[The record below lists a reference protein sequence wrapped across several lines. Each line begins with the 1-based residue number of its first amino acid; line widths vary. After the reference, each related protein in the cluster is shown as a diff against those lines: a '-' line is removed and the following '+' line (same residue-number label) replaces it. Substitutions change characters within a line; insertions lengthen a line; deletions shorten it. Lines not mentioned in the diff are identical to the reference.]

1 MVPVARNRWLIGMS
15 LGVALA
21 GCVGSGQKTPPPALP
36 GASPAL
42 PGNFPKPGSSSPPP
56 GSGTRASYEAQ
67 AASGLLAGQVLD
79 RLNRRPSGAAIQ
91 VVDLQESPGAPTGAR
106 VEVMADSKGY
116 FIIQGLKPG
125 RSYQLV
131 ARQKDGTRLFSG
143 TVVARPPDPR
153 LTIFI
158 AEDLAGSDTP
168 PPPEPNPLPEKSAP
182 IKPPPAALQPPVPA
196 TPPAETANPA
206 PIEPVAPASSAPR
219 PGPIA
224 PPAATNAAMRPE
236 LMTRDDRLVMS
247 NPVLSIPASGG
258 PSLDLPGN
266 SVNPPACVLVGNRLE
281 TLVLRDVNGNPW
293 NFRSDR
299 RGKLVLFDFW
309 YSDCMPCMRSVPHM
323 NKLNSMYERFGLQV
337 IGLAYE
343 PGSFNEQVARVRDT
357 QSRKAMNYISLIGTG
372 DSCPVRRQ
380 FDVHSFPSLVLVDES
395 GQVVWRSPKGQGVG
409 IDTLRE
415 AELAIRQGLRLPSR

>member
-1 MVPVARNRWLIGMS
+1 
-15 LGVALA
+15 
-21 GCVGSGQKTPPPALP
+21 
-36 GASPAL
+36 
-42 PGNFPKPGSSSPPP
+42 
-56 GSGTRASYEAQ
+56 
-67 AASGLLAGQVLD
+67 
-79 RLNRRPSGAAIQ
+79 
-91 VVDLQESPGAPTGAR
+91 
-106 VEVMADSKGY
+106 
-116 FIIQGLKPG
+116 
-125 RSYQLV
+125 
-131 ARQKDGTRLFSG
+131 
-143 TVVARPPDPR
+143 
-153 LTIFI
+153 
-158 AEDLAGSDTP
+158 
-168 PPPEPNPLPEKSAP
+168 
-182 IKPPPAALQPPVPA
+182 
-196 TPPAETANPA
+196 
-206 PIEPVAPASSAPR
+206 
-219 PGPIA
+219 
-224 PPAATNAAMRPE
+224 MRPE

-337 IGLAYE
+337 VGLAYE

>member
-1 MVPVARNRWLIGMS
+1 M
-15 LGVALA
+15 
-21 GCVGSGQKTPPPALP
+21 
-36 GASPAL
+36 
-42 PGNFPKPGSSSPPP
+42 
-56 GSGTRASYEAQ
+56 
-67 AASGLLAGQVLD
+67 LD

-91 VVDLQESPGAPTGAR
+91 VVDLQESPGAPSGAR

-168 PPPEPNPLPEKSAP
+168 PPPEPNPLPERSAP

-196 TPPAETANPA
+196 TNPADTANPA
-206 PIEPVAPASSAPR
+206 PIEPVAPASSAPPR
-219 PGPIA
+219 PLD

-266 SVNPPACVLVGNRLE
+266 TVNPPACVLVGSRLE

-337 IGLAYE
+337 VGLAYE
-343 PGSFNEQVARVRDT
+343 PGSFNEQAARVRDT
-357 QSRKAMNYISLIGTG
+357 QSRKGMNYISLIGTG

-395 GQVVWRSPKGQGVG
+395 GQVIWRSPKGQGVG

-415 AELAIRQGLRLPSR
+415 AELAIRQGLKLPSR